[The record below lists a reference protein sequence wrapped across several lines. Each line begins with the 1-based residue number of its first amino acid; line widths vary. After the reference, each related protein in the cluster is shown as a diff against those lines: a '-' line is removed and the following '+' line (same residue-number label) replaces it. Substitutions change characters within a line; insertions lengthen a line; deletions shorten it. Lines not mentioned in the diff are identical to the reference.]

1 MKKLQSFLNAY
12 LIIFLIFLIAYSQ
25 NAVRRTI
32 TGREIKKGFFKG
44 KNIEYV
50 DRLIGVKIKEGFP
63 KQEMLNVFNS
73 SNYKLIEDFDK
84 LGWTTIEIPKG
95 ADVFK
100 EMEKLSRISNILA
113 VEPVMV
119 DHIALEPDD
128 PYFKGTNPATY
139 PHQWALKNYKNIPPW
154 GRVDADIDAVQAW
167 DITTGSSDVIIAILD
182 SGIPMQN
189 NSLSHPDLSDPNK
202 IILGPDYIDI
212 PADGVKDVLGH
223 GTHVA
228 GIAGAETD
236 NSAGIAGI
244 AWGSKLL
251 IIQVFDGSGY
261 GTDNAFKSGVIY
273 AVDYYLNHP
282 GTKMVINYSGG
293 GPASQKIE
301 DAVNYANTYGV
312 PIIAAAGN
320 ESDSVKY
327 PAAYT
332 TSYSN
337 VIAVSATDHYDSLA
351 SYSNFGSEI
360 TVAAPGGYGGDEN
373 ADDIFSTTP
382 NYSFVLEG
390 SGTPQ
395 NYGYMGG
402 TSMAAPHVSGLAAL
416 VFSVNPN
423 YTASQ
428 LRDLIENNADDL
440 GAPGF
445 DNLYGYGRINALRTV
460 AKAFVA
466 ANPSYTYTEG
476 TLPLTLFKSDFG
488 TTFLNDP
495 LPDLA
500 SGWYSC
506 DIYVAQITVNKQ
518 YVSQPQGWY
527 IGMEGYSAENPND
540 ASLWVDVNV
549 GTSSSSF
556 KTFFYYIKYDLNGQQ
571 INRWAPVDPNLPEGI
586 KYALLGIPQPLSVT
600 ITGPTYLQSGQTGTF
615 TANPSGGSGTY
626 VDYRWW
632 ERNDDDTPL
641 SLSSQYIQPNA
652 PAPGDWIEITSA
664 RGQQTIQRGHPW
676 NFSLKCEVTDS
687 DGNTATDIH
696 SVTVGG
702 QPSVVS
708 KIEESENLRAVP
720 DKLILYDNYPNPF
733 NPVTTIRFGLPED
746 SKVTL
751 TIYSPTGEQVTTLVN
766 KHLPAG
772 YHQVQWDGTNAAGIS
787 VASGIYIYEMKTG
800 QQRLVKKM
808 LLAK

>member
-1 MKKLQSFLNAY
+1 
-12 LIIFLIFLIAYSQ
+12 
-25 NAVRRTI
+25 
-32 TGREIKKGFFKG
+32 
-44 KNIEYV
+44 
-50 DRLIGVKIKEGFP
+50 
-63 KQEMLNVFNS
+63 MLNVFNS
-73 SNYKLIEDFDK
+73 SNYKLIRDFDK
-84 LGWTTIEIPKG
+84 LGWATIEIPKG
-95 ADVFK
+95 ADIIK
-100 EMEKLSRISNILA
+100 EIERLSKMSNILS
-113 VEPVMV
+113 VEPVIV
-119 DHIALEPDD
+119 DYIALEPND
-128 PYFKGTNPATY
+128 PYFKGTSLATY

-167 DITTGSSDVIIAILD
+167 DITTGSSNVIIAILD

-189 NSLSHPDLSDPNK
+189 NSLSHPDLNDSSK
-202 IILGPDYIDI
+202 IILGLDYID
-212 PADGVKDVLGH
+212 DGSGIKDTLGH

-236 NSAGIAGI
+236 NNTGVAGV
-244 AWGSKLL
+244 AWSSKLM
-251 IIQVFDGSGY
+251 IIQVFDRNGY
-261 GTDNAFKSGVIY
+261 GTDDAFKNGVIY
-273 AVDYYLNHP
+273 AVDYYRNHP

-293 GPASQKIE
+293 GAASQKKE
-301 DAVNYANTYGV
+301 DAVIYANTYGV
-312 PIIAAAGN
+312 PIIASAGN
-320 ESDSVKY
+320 DASSVIY
-327 PAAYT
+327 PAAYAS
-332 TSYSN
+332 SYSN
-337 VIAVSATDHYDSLA
+337 VIAVSATDHNDNLA
-351 SYSNFGSEI
+351 SYSNRGSEI

-395 NYGYMGG
+395 NYGYMAG

-416 VFSVNPN
+416 VFSINPN

-488 TTFLNDP
+488 TTFINNP

-500 SGWYSC
+500 AGWYLC

-527 IGMEGYSAENPND
+527 IGMEGYSGANPND

-549 GTSSSSF
+549 STSSSSF
-556 KTFFYYIKYDLNGQQ
+556 KTFFYYIKSDLNGQQ
-571 INRWAPVDPNLPEGI
+571 INRWAPVDPNLPEGRN
-586 KYALLGIPQPLSVT
+586 YALLGIPQPLSVT
-600 ITGPTYLQSGQTGTF
+600 ITGPTYLNSGQTGTF

-632 ERNDDDTPL
+632 ERNDEGTLL
-641 SLSSQYIQPNA
+641 SLSSQLIEPNA

-664 RGQQTIQRGHPW
+664 RGQQTIQRGHSW
-676 NFSLKCEVTDS
+676 DFSLKCEITDS

-702 QPSVVS
+702 PAFNVS
-708 KIEESENLRAVP
+708 KTEKAVSLKAVP
-720 DKLILYDNYPNPF
+720 EELTLSNNYPNPF
-733 NPVTTIRFGLPED
+733 NPVTSIRFGLPKD
-746 SKVTL
+746 SKVTI
-751 TIYSPTGEQVTTLVN
+751 TIYSTTGERVVTLVDGR
-766 KHLPAG
+766 LSAG
-772 YHQVQWDGTNAAGIS
+772 YHQVQWDGTNAAGIP
-787 VASGIYIYEMKTG
+787 VASGVYVYELKTG

-808 LLAK
+808 LLVR